1 MEPSRPQDYPE
12 SKIREA
18 QSVWSCD
25 ACERQFATKW
35 NLERHMKVHSGVKE
49 CICPVCNKSLSRR
62 EYLKVHMLSHANQRD
77 FICPDC
83 GKRFNRKDALKGHL
97 WNVHGVLFTSPKN
110 S

>member
-1 MEPSRPQDYPE
+1 
-12 SKIREA
+12 
-18 QSVWSCD
+18 
-25 ACERQFATKW
+25 
-35 NLERHMKVHSGVKE
+35 MKVHSGVKE
-49 CICPVCNKSLSRR
+49 CICPVCNKSLSRK